1 MVHFALPIKDHEM
14 DVGLVNA
21 QQIVFVTH
29 DTKLKMV
36 VSVKSRGWYLLYY
49 LKYK

>member
-1 MVHFALPIKDHEM
+1 MVHFALLIKEHEM
-14 DVGLVNA
+14 DVRLANA

-36 VSVKSRGWYLLYY
+36 ASAKSRGWYLLYF
-49 LKYK
+49 